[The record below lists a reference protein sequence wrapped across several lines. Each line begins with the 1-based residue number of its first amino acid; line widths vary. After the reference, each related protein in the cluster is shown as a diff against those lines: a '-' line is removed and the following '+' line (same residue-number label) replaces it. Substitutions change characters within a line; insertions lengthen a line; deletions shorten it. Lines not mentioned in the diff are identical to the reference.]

1 MLEFGQD
8 NLDII
13 NQQQHHNPQRHHSQ
27 SQSML
32 AHKILHRCIEKVDS
46 ENVLSKYGRSSTSL
60 KPQANLV
67 QQTESFFEYIDDG
80 FLVYNSKTLI
90 HRKWQTSGQ
99 LKKYCK
105 DSLTI
110 WQDRHITV
118 DFIGLSIVISK
129 TKSKR
134 GKEML
139 FSDLISVAETS
150 QE

>member
-32 AHKILHRCIEKVDS
+32 AHKSLHRGIEKVDS

-105 DSLTI
+105 DSLTV

-139 FSDLISVAETS
+139 FSDLFSVAETS